1 MYSIP
6 SVKLRFEITPNF
18 LLRSGVYPTYKLK
31 NDAGVVSWILAKDK
45 KLLVRDEGL
54 CYS

>member
-1 MYSIP
+1 MLYQAS
-6 SVKLRFEITPNF
+6 FF

-31 NDAGVVSWILAKDK
+31 NDADIVSWILAKDK